1 MPTKSFLNRSF
12 LKLWGCRS
20 CWWCRIKIK
29 IDMALH
35 CKNENGEKKESEV
48 GDLVAQHLRDLGV
61 TFIMI
66 DHRSAKRA
74 STNTNHLN
82 ERAVETY
89 SGQLIPFEDLKTRQ
103 WGCPVYVKEEPF
115 VHAKNEI
122 TESYCRHDAHL
133 YLPGAQGEPF
143 YNGLWEI
150 KNQNGGGSCKEKIW
164 DTFGG
169 QLVKGYYWTDDAAL
183 LLGGDEFEGMS
194 TDLMQKLRENI
205 EDYADV
211 GVSARPEN
219 MPSRIDVTNNIENF
233 LDGLFSDWAE
243 SEDLSKWKDIEN
255 PAPDIHKHNW

>member
-1 MPTKSFLNRSF
+1 
-12 LKLWGCRS
+12 
-20 CWWCRIKIK
+20 
-29 IDMALH
+29 MASH
-35 CKNENGEKKESEV
+35 CKNENGERKESEV
-48 GDLVAQHLRDLGV
+48 GDFVTQHLRRLGV
-61 TFIMI
+61 TSIVI

-74 STNTNHLN
+74 TTKSNPLG

-89 SGQLIPFEDLKTRQ
+89 SGELIPFEDLKTRE

-133 YLPGAQGEPF
+133 YLPGTREGPF

-169 QLVKGYYWTDDAAL
+169 QLVKGYYWTDAAAL

-194 TDLMQKLRENI
+194 TDLMDKLEENVQ
-205 EDYADV
+205 DYVDV
-211 GVSARPEN
+211 GYEARPSN
-219 MPSRIDVTNNIENF
+219 VPSKIDVTNDIENF
-233 LDGLFSDWAE
+233 LDRLFSEWEE
-243 SEDLSKWKDIEN
+243 SENLEKWRNVEN
-255 PAPDIHKHNW
+255 PVPEVQKRDW